1 MIDTHCHLEKKDYD
15 NLDEVIKK
23 MDDNIII
30 TSGVDKQTNIECIN
44 LSEKYKNVP
53 TEHFFDKRKHF

>member
-1 MIDTHCHLEKKDYD
+1 MMIDTHCHLEKKDYD

-30 TSGVDKQTNIECIN
+30 TSGVN
-44 LSEKYKNVP
+44 KYIKSM
-53 TEHFFDKRKHF
+53 